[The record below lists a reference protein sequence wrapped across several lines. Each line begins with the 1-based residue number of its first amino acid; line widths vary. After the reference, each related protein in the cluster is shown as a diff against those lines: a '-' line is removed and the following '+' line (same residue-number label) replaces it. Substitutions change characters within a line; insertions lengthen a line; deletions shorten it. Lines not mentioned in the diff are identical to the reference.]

1 MQNYRKQQKKREN
14 ANNIMII
21 GDMNDHVGTERAGME
36 HIMGAFG
43 IGKRN
48 QEGDR
53 MLDFCMINN
62 LSIMNTFYQ
71 HKQEHKFSW
80 YRWNESKQKY
90 TDATLIDYIL
100 SNNKKTLLRRKS
112 NSFSIIGLRS

>member
-1 MQNYRKQQKKREN
+1 LIRAPQQGRKTQEKDHFYAKLQEATEKREN

-43 IGKRN
+43 IGNRN
-48 QEGDR
+48 KGDR

-62 LSIMNTFYQ
+62 VSIMNTFYQ

-80 YRWNESKQKY
+80 YRWN
-90 TDATLIDYIL
+90 
-100 SNNKKTLLRRKS
+100 
-112 NSFSIIGLRS
+112 